1 MQTRRYPRAG
11 GDPPPRRGN
20 RAGGAWIPAFA
31 GMTYQNIVDFSPEA
45 PMSPPRVS
53 VIIPVR
59 NGKDYLQEALDSVL
73 QQSFT
78 NLELLLIDDGSTDD
92 DYDRYAVQDE
102 RIRVIHLTGKGVSHA
117 RNTGMAQARGDLLA
131 FLDADD
137 IWFPGKLQ
145 AQVTYFD
152 SHPEV
157 GVVFGK
163 FIRWNAQP
171 DGQFP
176 PATSLIE
183 DAAQFTSADP
193 ERSGW
198 LYTRL
203 LDGLLVGMN
212 TAVVRRSVYEAVGGF
227 NEAMRQGEDYDFWL
241 KASRVAQMHSL
252 NGPVALYRI
261 HNASAMHRLSDDS
274 HLVNLLHGAS
284 LRWGLNTHGDQQLG
298 RRSFDKRLAG
308 VYFDHAYAHY
318 WYGNRMIARAAFWQA
333 LRRRHRPLRCLA
345 YIVLSYLPV
354 HAKPTAAH

>member
-1 MQTRRYPRAG
+1 M
-11 GDPPPRRGN
+11 N
-20 RAGGAWIPAFA
+20 
-31 GMTYQNIVDFSPEA
+31 
-45 PMSPPRVS
+45 PPRVS

-78 NLELLLIDDGSTDD
+78 DLELLLIDDGSTDD
-92 DYDRYAVQDE
+92 DYDRYTLQDD
-102 RIRVIHLTGKGVSHA
+102 RIRVIHLTGRGVSHA

-145 AQVTYFD
+145 AQVSYFD
-152 SHPEV
+152 EHPEV

-176 PATSLIE
+176 PASTLIE
-183 DAAQFTSADP
+183 DAAQHTEADP

-241 KASRVAQMHSL
+241 KASRVAPMHSL
-252 NGPVALYRI
+252 NGAVALYRI
-261 HNASAMHRLSDDS
+261 HNASAMHRLSNDS
-274 HLVNLLHGAS
+274 HLANLLHAAN
-284 LRWGLNTHGDQQLG
+284 LRWGLSTLDDQKLTP
-298 RRSFDKRLAG
+298 RAFETRLAG

-318 WYGNRMIARAAFWQA
+318 WQGNRRIARAAFWQA
-333 LRRRHRPLRCLA
+333 LRRRHRPLRCLV
-345 YIVLSYLPV
+345 YIALSYLPV
-354 HAKPTAAH
+354 HTQAQATS